1 MTEPVRKER
10 RNPIRR
16 RLHEIIFLAETPAGK
31 FFDEALLVT
40 ILISVLAVM
49 LESVESIRVAY
60 GTYLHI
66 TEIVITL
73 LFTIEYGLRLWCV
86 RHPLHYAR
94 SFFGVIDLLAI
105 LPFYLSLIFVG
116 SQSLMVIRAIRL
128 LRIFRIFKLARY
140 VGEVM
145 ALMRALRATRH
156 KIMVFF
162 AIVLIIALILGA
174 LLYVIEG
181 EESGFTS
188 IPAGFYW
195 AIVTVTTVGYGD
207 IAPQTLLGQ
216 IVAAIAMLL
225 GYSLIIIPTGI
236 FALEIARTVRRAPRS
251 EPCPTCAKDGHD
263 GDAVH
268 CKFCGA
274 LLHPRQE
281 PHSENKP

>member
-1 MTEPVRKER
+1 MTEPIRKER

-16 RLHEIIFLAETPAGK
+16 SLHEIIFQAETPAGK
-31 FFDEALLVT
+31 LFDELLLIT
-40 ILISVLAVM
+40 ILVSVLAVM
-49 LESVESIRVAY
+49 LESVESIRLTY
-60 GTYLHI
+60 GDYLHV
-66 TEIVITL
+66 TEIVITT
-73 LFTIEYGLRLWCV
+73 LFTIEYLLRLWCV

-105 LPFYLSLIFVG
+105 LPFYLSMIFVG

-140 VGEVM
+140 VGEVK

-162 AIVLIIALILGA
+162 ATVLVIALVLGA
-174 LLYVIEG
+174 LLYLIEG

-216 IVAAIAMLL
+216 AVAATAMLL

-236 FALEIARTVRRAPRS
+236 FALEIARSVHRSHRS
-251 EPCPTCAKDGHD
+251 EQPCPSCSRAGHD
-263 GDAVH
+263 LDAVY

-274 LLHPRQE
+274 PLE
-281 PHSENKP
+281 PEQGGV

>member
-1 MTEPVRKER
+1 MTESVRKER

-16 RLHEIIFLAETPAGK
+16 RLHEIIFQADTPAGK
-31 FFDEALLVT
+31 LFDEALLVT

-60 GTYLHI
+60 GAYLHI

-73 LFTIEYGLRLWCV
+73 LFTVEYGLRLWCV

-140 VGEVM
+140 VGEVK

-162 AIVLIIALILGA
+162 ATVLIIALILGA
-174 LLYVIEG
+174 MLYVIEG

-216 IVAAIAMLL
+216 IVAAVAMLL

-236 FALEIARTVRRAPRS
+236 FALEIARTVRRSPRS
-251 EPCPTCAKDGHD
+251 EPCPACSRGGHD
-263 GDAVH
+263 EDAVH

-274 LLHPRQE
+274 SLHQTTETP
-281 PHSENKP
+281 

>member
-16 RLHEIIFLAETPAGK
+16 RLHEIIFLADTPAGK
-31 FFDEALLVT
+31 LFDEVLLVT
-40 ILISVLAVM
+40 ILISVVAVM
-49 LESVESIRVAY
+49 LESVESIRQAY
-60 GTYLHI
+60 GTYLLI

-94 SFFGVIDLLAI
+94 SFFGIIDLLAI

-162 AIVLIIALILGA
+162 ATVLILALILGS
-174 LLYVIEG
+174 LLYLIEG

-225 GYSLIIIPTGI
+225 GYSLIIITTGI
-236 FALEIARTVRRAPRS
+236 FALEIARSVRRPTRS
-251 EPCPTCAKDGHD
+251 EPCPACSKGGHD
-263 GDAVH
+263 EDAAH

-274 LLHPRQE
+274 PLQKKSDPG
-281 PHSENKP
+281 